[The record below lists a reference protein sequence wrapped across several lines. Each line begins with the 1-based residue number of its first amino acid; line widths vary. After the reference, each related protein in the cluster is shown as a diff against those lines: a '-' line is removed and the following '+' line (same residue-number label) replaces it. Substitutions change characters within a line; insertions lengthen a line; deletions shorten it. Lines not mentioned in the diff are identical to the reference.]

1 MHCEINGETRLII
14 TITQPTRQ
22 KPAVRSNKIFMNS
35 NERREARYQ
44 RRKAEREK
52 RKAEKAEIYGDY
64 NKVFTF
70 EHLYAAYKEC
80 CKGVGWKA
88 STQRYKAN
96 ALLNVVNTL
105 DAVRSGKFKSKG
117 FFEFDIFERGK
128 PRHIKSVHISERVVQ
143 RCLCDYSLVPTF
155 GDCFIYDNGAC
166 MKGRGIIFAEERL
179 VKHLKKYWHKYGNKG
194 YALMFDFSKYF
205 DNIDH
210 EKLKAIIDGSYG
222 DKRLASFIKRLVDD
236 FGGEKGLG
244 LGSQISQV
252 SALRFASRLDHY
264 VKEVLRIKGYGRYMD
279 DGYMLHPDKGYLQK
293 CLADLKTI
301 CECLGIKPNE
311 KKTQIVKLSRG
322 IPFLKHRFIL
332 TETSKVV
339 ILPAKANIVRE
350 RRKLKKF
357 KQWYDEGKMTM
368 VAIEQ
373 SYQSWRSSIMPCSK
387 KKRIY
392 GRNRPKVQCN
402 AKRTL
407 KNMDR
412 LYRKLFYSKKEDVME
427 NAEPVITIENI
438 CQACEKGPCESP
450 CDIWYDCLEGK
461 QIKLE
466 DLQ

>member
-1 MHCEINGETRLII
+1 
-14 TITQPTRQ
+14 
-22 KPAVRSNKIFMNS
+22 MNS
-35 NERREARYQ
+35 KERREGRYQ
-44 RRKAEREK
+44 RRKAKREQ
-52 RKAEKAEIYGDY
+52 RKADIAQIYGDY

-70 EHLYAAYKEC
+70 EHLYAAYKDC

-105 DAVRSGKFKSKG
+105 DAVRNGKFKSKG

-155 GDCFIYDNGAC
+155 SDCFIYDNGAC
-166 MKGRGIIFAEERL
+166 MEGRGITFAEERL
-179 VKHLKKYWHKYGNKG
+179 VKHLKQHWRKYGNEG

-210 EKLKAIIDGSYG
+210 EKLKAIIDGCYG
-222 DKRLASFIKRLVDD
+222 DKRLAGFIKRLVDD
-236 FGGEKGLG
+236 FGGDKGLG

-279 DGYMLHPDKGYLQK
+279 DGYMLHPDKAYLQK
-293 CLADLKTI
+293 CLADLRTI

-332 TETSKVV
+332 TETGKVV
-339 ILPAKANIVRE
+339 ILPARQNIVRE

-357 KQWYDEGKMTM
+357 KKRLDEGKMTM
-368 VAIEQ
+368 DAINQ
-373 SYQSWRSSIMPCSK
+373 SYQSWRSSIVPCKKK
-387 KKRIY
+387 KKRMRGKKPRQKI
-392 GRNRPKVQCN
+392 QCN

-407 KNMDR
+407 KSMDR
-412 LYRKLFYSKKEDVME
+412 LYRKLFYSKKEDSME
-427 NAEPVITIENI
+427 NTEPIITVENI
-438 CQACEKGPCESP
+438 CQACEKGPCEQP
-450 CDIWYDCLEGK
+450 CGLWYDCLEGK
-461 QIKLE
+461 VIKAE
-466 DLQ
+466 DLI